1 MRLWILL
8 TIAFLGLGVA
18 LLPRGAQSL
27 ALIAGPRDEV
37 AVADFT
43 LAAKRP
49 ADYERAI
56 AAALAEQ
63 DEDLAAS
70 LLALAD
76 ERGLAVA
83 GSVRNR
89 VAAAE
94 AEARSRLAGDAWNGF
109 LFGDAQNEAALAG
122 ATAGDLT
129 GIGDVRDLYG
139 QAENFI
145 TGEEIDPL
153 LAGLSAV
160 GLGVTVATY
169 ASAGMALPARSG
181 LSTVK
186 AVKRAGKLS
195 PALARQLGVLAADAV
210 DKRSV
215 RLLARSLDGLGT
227 DIFTIG
233 SKAGYR
239 TTLLTLEKAQSVKE
253 VSMMAKLATRF
264 GKATRG
270 AVVLAGGVLTFASV
284 MGTAVMWSLS
294 LLLWALAG
302 GMALT
307 RLSWRIGRWLW
318 KSNSVMPAKAGI
330 LLPVAKA
337 GPQLSLG

>member
-1 MRLWILL
+1 MRFLMGVLFGICLL
-8 TIAFLGLGVA
+8 ALGHTV
-18 LLPRGAQSL
+18 LPRG
-27 ALIAGPRDEV
+27 IAAAGFLSGPRDEAAATDYALSAKRSADYARAIDA
-37 AVADFT
+37 AVAAKDADLASSLLT
-43 LAAKRP
+43 LADDRKVILP
-49 ADYERAI
+49 AATREK
-56 AAALAEQ
+56 
-63 DEDLAAS
+63 
-70 LLALAD
+70 
-76 ERGLAVA
+76 
-83 GSVRNR
+83 

-94 AEARSRLAGDAWNGF
+94 ADATARMGADALNGF
-109 LFGDAQNEAALAG
+109 LSGDASTEAALAG
-122 ATAGDLT
+122 TIAGDL
-129 GIGDVRDLYG
+129 IGFGDLRDLYG
-139 QAENFI
+139 QAENYL
-145 TGEEIDPL
+145 TGAEVDPL
-153 LAGLSAV
+153 LAALSAV
-160 GLGVTVATY
+160 GLGVTAATY
-169 ASAGMALPARSG
+169 ASAGVALPARSG
-181 LSTVK
+181 LSTMK

-195 PALARQLGVLAADAV
+195 PALGRQLGVLAADAV

-318 KSNSVMPAKAGI
+318 KSNSVTPAFA
-330 LLPVAKA
+330 LPSIHFRRA
-337 GPQLSLG
+337 